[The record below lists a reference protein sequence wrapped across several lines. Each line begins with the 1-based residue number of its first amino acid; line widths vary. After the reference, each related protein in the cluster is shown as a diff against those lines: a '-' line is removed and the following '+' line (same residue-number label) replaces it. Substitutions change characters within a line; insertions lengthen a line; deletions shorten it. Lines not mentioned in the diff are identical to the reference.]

1 MAAMADRER
10 VACDSGVAGQFVRV
24 RGIET
29 ERIVACGTEVPL
41 DSSSLQQ
48 R

>member
-1 MAAMADRER
+1 MGAMVDRER

-41 DSSSLQQ
+41 DSSSLRQ

>member
-1 MAAMADRER
+1 MGAMVDREQ

-41 DSSSLQQ
+41 DSSSLRQ